1 MVDGAGLG
9 SEDADRLVAHL
20 PAMAVRAVE
29 EVAAPALSRA
39 GNVGKLVDGAGREQE
54 PSRCHG
60 AATGEPEA

>member
-1 MVDGAGLG
+1 MVDGAGIG

-54 PSRCHG
+54 PSRCQRSRPQQ
-60 AATGEPEA
+60 AQA